1 MMFCSQGRGD
11 MPSDNEGL
19 DFVFANSEE
28 IIARQEIRV
37 DPGDL
42 GPATK
47 SAIAA
52 LAREPNPLAAIY
64 VNARRLVFPARL
76 HSELNAGGIKRP
88 DHALALHGA
97 DREVVALRL
106 TRVAQFLKST
116 KKGPPR
122 EVDPPERICNTVIA
136 SRPWDGLPLLTG
148 IIEAPTI
155 LPSGRLIQEPGYDPG
170 SGLLFDPGATRFPTI
185 PERPT
190 RDDANAALDFLSRP
204 LEKFPFIDDTARAVA
219 LAAILTALVR
229 RGLRAAPIF
238 CYSAPKPASG
248 KTLLAT
254 LPAYIVTGREPYTMP
269 PVDDPNEER
278 KRLLATLSECP
289 AVILIDNIDRP
300 FRSAS
305 MCIALT
311 EPTFADRVLG
321 STENRAAHTNCLFVA
336 TGNNL
341 VLAGDL
347 SSRGLKCEIDPEVE
361 NPEERGFD
369 VDLHEWVPANR
380 RQLAAAALTI
390 IAAYIAEGEP
400 RQDIPNFAR
409 FEQWQRLC
417 RFPLTWLGCAD
428 PCASRQKVASA
439 DPVQVRLTALLL
451 AWNVCFGDDRKSI
464 KQAIKPTE
472 NAADGS
478 AAALLR
484 ESMEA
489 VASERGGVN
498 TRRLGNFISAHERR
512 IEGGLRFERDGT
524 AHGVILWKVADPTQK
539 GANGSVDRG
548 FGGLGGFRPSPAGKE
563 GGDFY
568 GNSVGTNPPDPPNRQ
583 PNSLPNS
590 HDDQSDDEPPTIPG
604 GIDLF
609 DV

>member
-1 MMFCSQGRGD
+1 

-19 DFVFANSEE
+19 DFVLANSEE

-42 GPATK
+42 GSATK
-47 SAIAA
+47 AAIAA

-116 KKGPPR
+116 KKGPAR

-148 IIEAPTI
+148 IIETPTI
-155 LPSGRLIQEPGYDPG
+155 LPSGRLIQEPGYDSG
-170 SGLLFDPGATRFPTI
+170 SGLLFDPGSARFPKI
-185 PERPT
+185 LERPT
-190 RDDANAALDFLSRP
+190 REDANAALDFLSRP
-204 LEKFPFIDDTARAVA
+204 LEKFPFVDDAARAVA

-254 LPAYIVTGREPYTMP
+254 LPAYITTGREPYIMP
-269 PVDDPNEER
+269 PVNDPNEER
-278 KRLLATLSECP
+278 KRLLASLSECP
-289 AVILIDNIDRP
+289 SVILIDNIDRA
-300 FRSAS
+300 FRSSA
-305 MCIALT
+305 MCIVLT
-311 EPTFADRVLG
+311 EPTFSDRVLG
-321 STENRAAHTNCLFVA
+321 ITENRVAATNCMFVA

-347 SSRGLKCEIDPEVE
+347 SSRGLKCEIDPKIEK
-361 NPEERGFD
+361 PEERGFD
-369 VDLHEWVPANR
+369 IDLHEWVPANR

-390 IAAYIAEGEP
+390 IAAYIAAGEP
-400 RQDIPNFAR
+400 RQDFPNFAR

-428 PCASRQKVASA
+428 PCATRESVAGA
-439 DPVQVRLTALLL
+439 DPVQQQLDALLA
-451 AWNVCFGDDRKSI
+451 AWHNQFDNSGTTVKD
-464 KQAIKPTE
+464 AIRATD
-472 NAADGS
+472 NAPKGTDAE
-478 AAALLR
+478 ALR
-484 ESMEA
+484 DAIETIAKDKHGINS
-489 VASERGGVN
+489 R
-498 TRRLGNFISAHERR
+498 TLGNFISRHERR
-512 IEGGLRFERDGT
+512 IEGNFRFERHNSAGYR
-524 AHGVILWKVADPTQK
+524 HGRAIYWKSVSMLSPQK
-539 GANGSVDRG
+539 EPS
-548 FGGLGGFRPSPAGKE
+548 LGELEELDEFSRSPAGKE
-563 GGDFY
+563 NGDLY
-568 GNSVGTNPPDPPNRQ
+568 ASGTETNSPNA
-583 PNSLPNS
+583 PNSPTQGWKNGKDAD
-590 HDDQSDDEPPTIPG
+590 HVGDDDEPPTIPG